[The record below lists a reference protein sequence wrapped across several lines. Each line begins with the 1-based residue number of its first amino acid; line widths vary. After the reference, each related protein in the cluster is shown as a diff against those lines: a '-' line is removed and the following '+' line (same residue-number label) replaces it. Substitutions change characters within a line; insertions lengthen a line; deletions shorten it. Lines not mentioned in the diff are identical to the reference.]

1 MQGSSSAG
9 YAISDSD
16 TVEVETWIIAR
27 IKNTYTGDT
36 ENALYGRTAER
47 EALNNDAPDI
57 TAWDAEE
64 DKGGDII
71 QN

>member
-1 MQGSSSAG
+1 MQPSQQLRE
-9 YAISDSD
+9 D
-16 TVEVETWIIAR
+16 TPLQPVNSRKAESPVR
-27 IKNTYTGDT
+27 LHCTGDT
-36 ENALYGRTAER
+36 ENGLHGRTAER